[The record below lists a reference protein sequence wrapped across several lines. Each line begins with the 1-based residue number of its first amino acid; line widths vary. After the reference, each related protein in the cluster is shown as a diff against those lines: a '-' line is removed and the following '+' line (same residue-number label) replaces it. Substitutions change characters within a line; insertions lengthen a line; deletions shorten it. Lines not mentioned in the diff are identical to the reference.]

1 MEMKRKLKGI
11 YEMKAIT
18 ISKRGKIDYQEV
30 KEPKIK
36 KGFVK
41 IKVKA
46 AGLCGSDIQKIFS
59 DKKALSSVETEIW
72 SHEISG
78 IVYEVGESVRDFKK
92 NDRVVINPLI
102 RNKWDEDITKVKSIG
117 KDYPGGFADFVLVPY
132 QNLKKIPSDIKFEEA
147 ILTDSIAVALH
158 GYNLSESPTKKNV
171 LVIGDGS
178 LALITGLLCLEFGNK
193 VTIVG
198 KNDNNLKIA
207 SKFGATILKE
217 NKAKNLKQNYDI
229 IFEVVGRKQ
238 DKTLHQAIR
247 LIKPSGKIIV
257 LGVFEKN
264 FLGRIPLR
272 DFFYKE
278 GKIIGSNSYGFFN
291 GKDEFD
297 IAINLL
303 EKLKKRLLKI
313 ITHVIPLKNFEEGLN
328 LIKNKK
334 ESGAIKLVFE
344 P

>member
-1 MEMKRKLKGI
+1 
-11 YEMKAIT
+11 MKAIT
-18 ISKRGKIDYQEV
+18 ISKRGRIDYQEV

-46 AGLCGSDIQKIFS
+46 TGLCGSDIQKIFS
-59 DKKALSSVETEIW
+59 DKKALSSVETDIW
-72 SHEISG
+72 GHEIAG
-78 IVYEVGESVRDFKK
+78 IVHEVGESVGDFKK

-102 RNKWDEDITKVKSIG
+102 RNKWGDDITKVKSIG
-117 KDYPGGFADFVLVPY
+117 KNYQGGFSEFVFVPSK
-132 QNLKKIPSDIKFEEA
+132 NLRKIPKIIKFEEA

-178 LALITGLLCLEFGNK
+178 LALITGLICLEFKNE
-193 VTIVG
+193 VSIIG
-198 KNDNNLKIA
+198 KNNRNLKLA
-207 SKFGATILKE
+207 SDFGINTLKNE
-217 NKAKNLKQNYDI
+217 DIEKSKKYYDI

-238 DKTLHQAIR
+238 DKTLQQSIR
-247 LIKPSGKIIV
+247 LIKPRGKIIV

-264 FLGRIPLR
+264 FLGKIPLR

-297 IAINLL
+297 MAINLL
-303 EKLKKRLLKI
+303 ERLKTRLSKI
-313 ITHVIPLKNFEEGLN
+313 ITHVVPLKKFKEGLN

-334 ESGAIKLVFE
+334 ESGVIKLVFE